1 MKNIIVRTV
10 ESDILTIVLGQ
21 FELIIQKHDNL
32 SVYVGF
38 GKCKDYIVYDIM
50 ETFINIGTQ
59 VVTSLPFF
67 HAPTR
72 AASTSTFHRKSKLV
86 AREAWKSFPIVTN
99 LFFWVMHTPFS
110 IFNNK
115 SWQFNITE
123 RFIIVLH
130 NRVSTS

>member
-1 MKNIIVRTV
+1 MKNILVRTV

-72 AASTSTFHRKSKLV
+72 AASTSKFHRKSKLV
-86 AREAWKSFPIVTN
+86 AREAWKSFSIVTN
-99 LFFWVMHTPFS
+99 
-110 IFNNK
+110 
-115 SWQFNITE
+115 
-123 RFIIVLH
+123 
-130 NRVSTS
+130 